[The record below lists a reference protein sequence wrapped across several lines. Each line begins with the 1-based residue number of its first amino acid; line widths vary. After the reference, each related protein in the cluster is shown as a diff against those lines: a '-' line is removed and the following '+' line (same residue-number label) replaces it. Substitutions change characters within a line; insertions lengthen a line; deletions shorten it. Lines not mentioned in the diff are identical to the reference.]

1 MPQPPLTFRG
11 RTGYTGF
18 NLTRFIWPA
27 PLVMNEQIAHLISHF
42 PDIFTGLAVLL
53 GGLAAGLLVRFV
65 IFGLLRAYDRR
76 EDSALARSIA
86 QHLRPASAWFLPVL
100 AVSLLLPLV
109 PLSPK
114 PFEVLRRFI
123 EFVLI
128 LTFAWGLIRT
138 LDVFQD
144 LVQLRYQLGSPD
156 NLRVR
161 KLFTQLQF
169 LKKLAASLIGF
180 VAVGLVLMSF
190 ETVRRLGTG
199 LLTSAGIASVIV
211 GFAAQRS
218 ISNLLAGFQIAF
230 TQPIRIDDV
239 LVVEGEWGRVEE
251 ITFTYVVLSIWDE
264 RRLVLPLN
272 YFIEKPFQNWTR
284 TSSRLTGVVFLQ
296 TDYTVPIKAL
306 RAELRRLL
314 EASPL
319 WDERVCV
326 LQVTDSKERTLE
338 LRALVSAANASAL
351 WDLRCAVREGLVAF
365 LQRDF
370 PGSLPRTRAEVTG
383 PPAVGAVG

>member
-1 MPQPPLTFRG
+1 MK
-11 RTGYTGF
+11 
-18 NLTRFIWPA
+18 
-27 PLVMNEQIAHLISHF
+27 EQAAHFLSHF
-42 PDIFTGLAVLL
+42 PDIATTVGVLL
-53 GGLAAGLLVRFV
+53 GGLALGLVAKALL
-65 IFGLLRAYDRR
+65 FGLLRAYDRR
-76 EDSALARSIA
+76 EDSALARSVCT
-86 QHLRPASAWFLPVL
+86 HLNFASAWFLPVL
-100 AVSLLLPLV
+100 AVSLLLPLAQL
-109 PLSPK
+109 PPK
-114 PFEVLRRFI
+114 QFEVLRRVV
-123 EFVLI
+123 EFTLI
-128 LTFAWGLIRT
+128 LSFAWGLIRT
-138 LDVFQD
+138 LDVLQD
-144 LVQLRYQLGSPD
+144 LVQLRYQLSSPD

-284 TSSRLTGVVFLQ
+284 TNSRLTGAVFLQ
-296 TDYTVPIKAL
+296 TDYTVPVEAL
-306 RAELRRLL
+306 RAELSRLL
-314 EASPL
+314 TAHPL
-319 WDERVCV
+319 WDQRVCV

-338 LRALVSAANASAL
+338 LRALVSATNASAL
-351 WDLRCAVREGLVAF
+351 WDLRCAVREGLVTF
-365 LQRDF
+365 LQAQY
-370 PGSLPRTRAEVTG
+370 PGSLPRTRAEVAG
-383 PPAVGAVG
+383 PAPGLAGDGFQ

>member
-1 MPQPPLTFRG
+1 MTEVQHYLS
-11 RTGYTGF
+11 
-18 NLTRFIWPA
+18 
-27 PLVMNEQIAHLISHF
+27 HL
-42 PDIFTGLAVLL
+42 PDVFTTLGVLL
-53 GGLAAGLLVRFV
+53 GGFASGLVAHY
-65 IFGLLRAYDRR
+65 LLFAVLQAFARR
-76 EDSALARSIA
+76 EDSAVARSLAR
-86 QHLRPASAWFLPVL
+86 HLRRPSAWFFPIL
-100 AVSLLLPLV
+100 AVSLVLPLAML
-109 PLSPK
+109 PPR
-114 PFEVLRRFI
+114 PHEVLRRI
-123 EFVLI
+123 VEMS
-128 LTFAWGLIRT
+128 LTLAFAWGLIKT
-138 LDVFQD
+138 LDVLQD
-144 LVQLRYQLGSPD
+144 LVQRRYQLSSAD

-169 LKKLAASLIGF
+169 LKKLAASLVLF

-284 TSSRLTGVVFLQ
+284 NSAQILGTVFLQ
-296 TDYTVPIKAL
+296 ADYTVPVEAV
-306 RAELRRLL
+306 RAELRRIV
-314 EASPL
+314 EGSPH
-319 WDERVCV
+319 WDSRVCV
-326 LQVTDSKERTLE
+326 LHVTDAKERTLE
-338 LRALVSAANASAL
+338 LRCLVSAANAGAV
-351 WDLRCAVREGLVAF
+351 WELRCAVREQLVAF
-365 LQRDF
+365 LQREY
-370 PGSLPRTRAEVTG
+370 PGSLPRTRAEVAPG
-383 PPAVGAVG
+383 PGAAGAAAIGG

>member
-1 MPQPPLTFRG
+1 MTK
-11 RTGYTGF
+11 
-18 NLTRFIWPA
+18 NLT
-27 PLVMNEQIAHLISHF
+27 HLLTHF

-53 GGLAAGLLVRFV
+53 GGLAAGLVVRFV
-65 IFGLLRAYDRR
+65 IFGGLRAYGRR
-76 EDSALARSIA
+76 EESTLPRSIIR
-86 QHLRPASAWFLPVL
+86 HLGTASAWFLPVL

-109 PLSPK
+109 PLPPK
-114 PFEVLRRFI
+114 PFEVLRRFV

-128 LTFAWGLIRT
+128 LSFAWGLIKT
-138 LDVFQD
+138 LDVLQD
-144 LVQLRYQLGSPD
+144 LVQLRYQVGSPD
-156 NLRVR
+156 NLRAR
-161 KLFTQLQF
+161 KLLTQLQF

-284 TSSRLTGVVFLQ
+284 TSARLTGAVFFQ
-296 TDYTVPIKAL
+296 TDYTVPIEAL
-306 RAELRRLL
+306 RTELRRLL

-319 WDERVCV
+319 WDQRVCV

-351 WDLRCAVREGLVAF
+351 WDLRCLVREGLVVF
-365 LQRDF
+365 LQREF
-370 PGSLPRTRAEVTG
+370 PESLPRTRAEVAG
-383 PPAVGAVG
+383 PPVVGAAI

>member
-1 MPQPPLTFRG
+1 
-11 RTGYTGF
+11 
-18 NLTRFIWPA
+18 
-27 PLVMNEQIAHLISHF
+27 MNERIAHLVSHF
-42 PDIFTGLAVLL
+42 PDIFTALAVLL
-53 GGLAAGLLVRFV
+53 GGLALGLTVRFV
-65 IFGLLRAYDRR
+65 VFGLLRAYDRR
-76 EDSALARSIA
+76 EDSALARSVGL
-86 QHLRPASAWFLPVL
+86 HLRAASTWFLPVL
-100 AVSLLLPLV
+100 AISLLLPLV
-109 PLSPK
+109 PLP
-114 PFEVLRRFI
+114 PRPLEVLRRFV

-144 LVQLRYQLGSPD
+144 LVQLRYQLDSAD

-169 LKKLAASLIGF
+169 LKKLTASLVAF

-296 TDYTVPIKAL
+296 TDYTVPVEAL

-314 EASPL
+314 AAHPL
-319 WDERVCV
+319 WDQRVCV

-351 WDLRCAVREGLVAF
+351 WDLRCAVREGLVVF
-365 LQRDF
+365 LQREF
-370 PGSLPRTRAEVTG
+370 PGSLPRTRAEVAG
-383 PPAVGAVG
+383 PPEAGAVA

>member
-1 MPQPPLTFRG
+1 
-11 RTGYTGF
+11 
-18 NLTRFIWPA
+18 
-27 PLVMNEQIAHLISHF
+27 MNERIAHLVSHF
-42 PDIFTGLAVLL
+42 PDIFTALAVLL
-53 GGLAAGLLVRFV
+53 GGLALGLTVRFV
-65 IFGLLRAYDRR
+65 VFGLLRAYDRR
-76 EDSALARSIA
+76 EDLALARSVGL
-86 QHLRPASAWFLPVL
+86 HLRTASTWFLPVL
-100 AVSLLLPLV
+100 AISLLLPLV
-109 PLSPK
+109 PLPLR
-114 PFEVLRRFI
+114 PLEVLRRFV

-144 LVQLRYQLGSPD
+144 LVQLRYQLDSAD

-169 LKKLAASLIGF
+169 LKKLTASLVAF

-284 TSSRLTGVVFLQ
+284 TSSHLTGVVFLQ
-296 TDYTVPIKAL
+296 TDYTAPVEAL

-314 EASPL
+314 AAHPL
-319 WDERVCV
+319 WDQRVCV
-326 LQVTDSKERTLE
+326 MQVTDSRERTLE

-351 WDLRCAVREGLVAF
+351 
-365 LQRDF
+365 
-370 PGSLPRTRAEVTG
+370 
-383 PPAVGAVG
+383 

>member
-1 MPQPPLTFRG
+1 MTEELSKFLDQ
-11 RTGYTGF
+11 
-18 NLTRFIWPA
+18 
-27 PLVMNEQIAHLISHF
+27 F
-42 PDIFTGLAVLL
+42 PDALVVLGVLL
-53 GGLAAGLLVRFV
+53 SGLVLGLLAKTLVFA
-65 IFGLLRAYDRR
+65 GLRAYERR
-76 EDSALARSIA
+76 EDSLLARSVG
-86 QHLRPASAWFLPVL
+86 QHLSGISAFFFPVL
-100 AVSLLLPLV
+100 ALSLLLPLL
-109 PLSPK
+109 PLP
-114 PFEVLRRFI
+114 PRPCVVLRRLV
-123 EFVLI
+123 EFA
-128 LTFAWGLIRT
+128 LTLSFGWGLIQT
-138 LDVFQD
+138 LDVLQD
-144 LVQLRYQLGSPD
+144 LIRRHYALEGSD

-169 LKKLAASLIGF
+169 IKKVAVGIIGF

-251 ITFTYVVLSIWDE
+251 ITFTYVVLNIWDE

-284 TSSRLTGVVFLQ
+284 SSAQLTGTVFVYA
-296 TDYTVPIKAL
+296 DYTAPIEAL
-306 RAELRRLL
+306 RAELQRAL
-314 EASPL
+314 AAHPL
-319 WDERVCV
+319 WDQRVCV
-326 LQVTDSKERTLE
+326 LQVTDTKDRVLE

-351 WDLRCAVREGLVAF
+351 WDLRCAVREQLVTY
-365 LQRDF
+365 LQQHH
-370 PGSLPRTRAEVTG
+370 PASLPRTRVDLPAA
-383 PPAVGAVG
+383 PASACAAVG

>member
-1 MPQPPLTFRG
+1 MTETLTHL
-11 RTGYTGF
+11 
-18 NLTRFIWPA
+18 LT
-27 PLVMNEQIAHLISHF
+27 HF

-53 GGLAAGLLVRFV
+53 GGIAAGLVVRF
-65 IFGLLRAYDRR
+65 ILFSGLRAYARR
-76 EDSALARSIA
+76 EDSTLASSIVR
-86 QHLRPASAWFLPVL
+86 HLGTASAWFLPVL
-100 AVSLLLPLV
+100 ALSLLLPLV
-109 PLSPK
+109 PLPPK

-128 LTFAWGLIRT
+128 LTFAWGLIRS
-138 LDVFQD
+138 LDVAQD
-144 LVQLRYQLGSPD
+144 LVQLRYQLSGAD

-169 LKKLAASLIGF
+169 LKKLAASLVAFI
-180 VAVGLVLMSF
+180 AVGLVLMSF

-284 TSSRLTGVVFLQ
+284 TNSRLTGAVFLQ
-296 TDYTVPIKAL
+296 TDYTVPIDAL

-319 WDERVCV
+319 WDQRVCV

-351 WDLRCAVREGLVAF
+351 WDLRCLVREGLVAY
-365 LQRDF
+365 LQREF
-370 PGSLPRTRAEVTG
+370 PESLPRTRAEVAG
-383 PPAVGAVG
+383 PPEAGTAAISG

>member
-1 MPQPPLTFRG
+1 MK
-11 RTGYTGF
+11 
-18 NLTRFIWPA
+18 
-27 PLVMNEQIAHLISHF
+27 EQAAHLLSHF
-42 PDIFTGLAVLL
+42 PDIFTSLGILL
-53 GGLAAGLLVRFV
+53 GGLALGLVVKYVVFRV
-65 IFGLLRAYDRR
+65 LRAFARR
-76 EDSALARSIA
+76 EDSTLARSVER
-86 QHLRPASAWFLPVL
+86 HLSQASAVFFPVL

-109 PLSPK
+109 PLPPK
-114 PFEVLRRFI
+114 PFEVLRRLV

-128 LTFAWGLIRT
+128 LTFAWGLIKT
-138 LDVFQD
+138 LDVLQD
-144 LVQLRYQLGSPD
+144 LVQRRYPLGSDD

-169 LKKLAASLIGF
+169 LKKLAMSLIAF

-284 TSSRLTGVVFLQ
+284 TSARLTGAVHLQ
-296 TDYTVPIKAL
+296 TDYTVPVEAV
-306 RAELRRLL
+306 RVELRRIL
-314 EASPL
+314 ESHPL
-319 WDERVCV
+319 WDKRVAV
-326 LQVTDSKERTLE
+326 LHVTDAKERTLE
-338 LRALVSAANASAL
+338 LRALVSAADAGSV
-351 WDLRCAVREGLVAF
+351 WELRCAVREQLVTF
-365 LQRDF
+365 LQRNY
-370 PGSLPRTRAEVTG
+370 PGCLPHTRVLLAGTG
-383 PPAVGAVG
+383 STTV